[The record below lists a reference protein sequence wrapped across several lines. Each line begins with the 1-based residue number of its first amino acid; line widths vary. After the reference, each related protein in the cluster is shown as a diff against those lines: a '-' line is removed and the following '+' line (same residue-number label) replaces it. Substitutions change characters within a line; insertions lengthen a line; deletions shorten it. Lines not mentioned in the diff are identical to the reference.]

1 MNVLPTAFTLF
12 LLVFGLAFKA
22 SAESGVVYAMPGT
35 QVQVS
40 LEVETS
46 PGLVVNRKNPPVVT
60 LVDPFKEES
69 LLTAEVTGEVW
80 ADDPETYF
88 TRLDAVIWTIS
99 VPENAKP
106 GAYLSMLEAN
116 FSLCST
122 ELGVCFTEQREIGV
136 TLYVGVAGS
145 GKAAKVFLS
154 TPDF

>member
-60 LVDPFKEES
+60 LTDFFKEGTF
-69 LLTAEVTGEVW
+69 LTAEVTGEPWASDPELYFARLDPVVW
-80 ADDPETYF
+80 A
-88 TRLDAVIWTIS
+88 VN
-99 VPENAKP
+99 VPEAVKSGTYP
-106 GAYLSMLEAN
+106 LTIEAN
-116 FSLCST
+116 FSLCDT
-122 ELGVCFTEQREIGV
+122 AVGVCFTEQREIAV
-136 TLYVGVAGS
+136 TLHIGAAGS
-145 GKAAKVFLS
+145 DKTAKVLLS